1 MTGTEDESGRLERAL
16 GHRFADPGLLDE
28 ALTHSSVA
36 SAGQRRRTNERLEFL
51 GDRVL
56 GLVVA
61 DMLIGRF
68 PGEDEGALA
77 RRHAA
82 LVRREALARVA
93 VGIGLRDRI
102 RLSRGEE
109 DAGGRENPG
118 LLADACEAVIAA
130 LYLDGGL
137 DAAAAFIRDQWDA
150 MMAEDV
156 RPPKDAKTELQE
168 WAQARGL
175 ALPTYREVDREGPAH
190 APVFSI
196 EVSIT
201 GRPPTRASD
210 GSKRAAEQAAAEV
223 MLEELRRD
231 DGRTSG

>member
-1 MTGTEDESGRLERAL
+1 MTGMEDASRRLKQAL

-36 SAGQRRRTNERLEFL
+36 SAGDRRRTNERLEFL

-61 DMLIGRF
+61 DMLFDRF
-68 PGEDEGALA
+68 PDEDEGALA

-82 LVRREALARVA
+82 LVRRESLARVA
-93 VGIGLRDRI
+93 ESIGLAESI

-109 DAGGRENPG
+109 DAGGRKNPG

-130 LYLDGGL
+130 LYLDGGI
-137 DAAAAFIRDQWDA
+137 DVAATFIRDQWDA

-175 ALPTYREVDREGPAH
+175 ALPRYREVGREGPAH
-190 APVFSI
+190 APMFSI
-196 EVSIT
+196 EVSLADRT
-201 GRPPTRASD
+201 PASAS
-210 GSKRAAEQAAAEV
+210 GPSKRAAEQAAAEA
-223 MLEELRRD
+223 MLEELGRD
-231 DGRTSG
+231 ADRS

>member
-1 MTGTEDESGRLERAL
+1 MTGREDASRRLEQAL
-16 GHRFADPGLLDE
+16 GHRFADPGLLEE

-36 SAGQRRRTNERLEFL
+36 SAGDRRRTNERLEFL

-61 DMLIGRF
+61 DMLFDRF
-68 PGEDEGALA
+68 PDEDEGALA

-82 LVRREALARVA
+82 LVRRESLARVA
-93 VGIGLRDRI
+93 ESIGLAESI

-109 DAGGRENPG
+109 DAGGRKNPG

-130 LYLDGGL
+130 LYLDGRI
-137 DAAAAFIRDQWDA
+137 DVAATFIRDQWDA
-150 MMAEDV
+150 MVAEDV

-175 ALPTYREVDREGPAH
+175 ALPRYREVGREGPAH
-190 APVFSI
+190 APMFSI
-196 EVSIT
+196 EVSLADRT
-201 GRPPTRASD
+201 PASAS
-210 GSKRAAEQAAAEV
+210 GPSKRAAEQAAAEA
-223 MLEELRRD
+223 MLEELGRD
-231 DGRTSG
+231 ADRS

>member
-1 MTGTEDESGRLERAL
+1 MTGMEDASRRLKQAL

-36 SAGQRRRTNERLEFL
+36 SAGDRRRTNERLEFL

-61 DMLIGRF
+61 DMLFDRF
-68 PGEDEGALA
+68 PDEDEGALA

-82 LVRREALARVA
+82 LVRRESLARVA
-93 VGIGLRDRI
+93 ESIGLAENI

-109 DAGGRENPG
+109 DAGGRKNPG

-130 LYLDGGL
+130 LYLDGGI
-137 DAAAAFIRDQWDA
+137 DVAATFIRDQWDA
-150 MMAEDV
+150 MVAEDV

-175 ALPTYREVDREGPAH
+175 ALPRYREVGREGPAH
-190 APVFSI
+190 APMFSI
-196 EVSIT
+196 EVSLADRT
-201 GRPPTRASD
+201 PASAS
-210 GSKRAAEQAAAEV
+210 GPSKRAAEQAAAEA
-223 MLEELRRD
+223 MLEELGRD
-231 DGRTSG
+231 ADRS

>member
-1 MTGTEDESGRLERAL
+1 MTGMEDASRRLKQAL

-36 SAGQRRRTNERLEFL
+36 SAGDRRRTNERLEFL

-61 DMLIGRF
+61 DMLFDRF
-68 PGEDEGALA
+68 PDEDEGALA

-82 LVRREALARVA
+82 LVRRESLARVA
-93 VGIGLRDRI
+93 ESIGLAENI

-109 DAGGRENPG
+109 DAGGRKNPG

-130 LYLDGGL
+130 LYLDGGI
-137 DAAAAFIRDQWDA
+137 DVAATFIRDQWDA

-175 ALPTYREVDREGPAH
+175 ALPRYREVGREGPAH
-190 APVFSI
+190 APMFSI
-196 EVSIT
+196 EVSLADRT
-201 GRPPTRASD
+201 PASAS
-210 GSKRAAEQAAAEV
+210 GPSKRAAEQAAAEA
-223 MLEELRRD
+223 MLEELGRD
-231 DGRTSG
+231 ADRS

>member
-1 MTGTEDESGRLERAL
+1 MTGMEDASRRLEQAL

-36 SAGQRRRTNERLEFL
+36 SAGDRRRTNERLEFL

-61 DMLIGRF
+61 DMLFDRF
-68 PGEDEGALA
+68 PDEDEGALA

-82 LVRREALARVA
+82 LVRRESLARVA
-93 VGIGLRDRI
+93 ESIGLAESI

-109 DAGGRENPG
+109 DAGGRKNPG

-130 LYLDGGL
+130 LYLDGGI
-137 DAAAAFIRDQWDA
+137 DVAATFIRDQWDA

-175 ALPTYREVDREGPAH
+175 ALPRYREVGREGPAH
-190 APVFSI
+190 APMFSI
-196 EVSIT
+196 EVSLADRT
-201 GRPPTRASD
+201 PASAS
-210 GSKRAAEQAAAEV
+210 GPSKRAAEQAAAEA
-223 MLEELRRD
+223 MLEELGRD
-231 DGRTSG
+231 ADRS

>member
-1 MTGTEDESGRLERAL
+1 MTGMEDASRRLKQAL

-36 SAGQRRRTNERLEFL
+36 SAGDRRRTNERLEFL

-61 DMLIGRF
+61 DMLFDRF
-68 PGEDEGALA
+68 PDEDEGALA

-82 LVRREALARVA
+82 LVRRESLARVA
-93 VGIGLRDRI
+93 ESIGLVESI
-102 RLSRGEE
+102 RLSWGEE
-109 DAGGRENPG
+109 DAGGRKNPG

-130 LYLDGGL
+130 LYLDGGI
-137 DAAAAFIRDQWDA
+137 DVAATFIRDQWDA

-175 ALPTYREVDREGPAH
+175 ALPRYREVGREGPAH
-190 APVFSI
+190 APMFSI
-196 EVSIT
+196 EVSLADRT
-201 GRPPTRASD
+201 PASAS
-210 GSKRAAEQAAAEV
+210 GPSKRAAEQAAAEA
-223 MLEELRRD
+223 MLEELGRD
-231 DGRTSG
+231 ADRS

>member
-1 MTGTEDESGRLERAL
+1 MIGTEDASRRLEQAL

-36 SAGQRRRTNERLEFL
+36 STGQQRRTNERLEFL

-61 DMLIGRF
+61 DLLMGRF
-68 PGEDEGALA
+68 PDEDEGALA

-93 VGIGLRDRI
+93 VGIGLGDCI

-137 DAAAAFIRDQWDA
+137 DVAAAFILREWDA
-150 MMAEDV
+150 IVAEDV

-168 WAQARGL
+168 WAQARAL
-175 ALPTYREVDREGPAH
+175 ALPKYREVGREGPAH
-190 APVFSI
+190 APVFSV
-196 EVSIT
+196 EVSLAD
-201 GRPPTRASD
+201 RSPARAS
-210 GSKRAAEQAAAEV
+210 GASKRAAEQAAAEA
-223 MLEELRRD
+223 MLEDLRRD
-231 DGRTSG
+231 AGRP